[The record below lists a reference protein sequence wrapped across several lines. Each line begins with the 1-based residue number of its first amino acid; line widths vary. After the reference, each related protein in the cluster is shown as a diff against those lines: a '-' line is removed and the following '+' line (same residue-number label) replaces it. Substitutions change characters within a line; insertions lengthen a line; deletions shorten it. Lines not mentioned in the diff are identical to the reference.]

1 MASDNKIL
9 SLLLTDVAVEIPI
22 DICLSS
28 FNFDLFIRGHHV
40 YRHIWTA
47 VVGEDYCCIRKMKNK
62 QNKNTIAVVHEEIV
76 VGRIPMTMSMADCTT
91 GLRNAQ
97 LEAKTGGLGFETIV
111 FILFISHSLTWIDFL
126 VNITN

>member
-1 MASDNKIL
+1 M
-9 SLLLTDVAVEIPI
+9 SLLLTDIAVEIPI

-47 VVGEDYCCIRKMKNK
+47 VVGEEYCCIREMKHK
-62 QNKNTIAVVHEEIV
+62 QNKNTVAVVHEEIV
-76 VGRIPMTMSMADCTT
+76 VGRIPMT

-111 FILFISHSLTWIDFL
+111 FILFISHSLTRYIF
-126 VNITN
+126 